1 MEHHF
6 NVELATRYGILEAV
20 LLNHLEFWIKKNEA
34 NGTNYYDENYW
45 TYNSVKALGILFP
58 YASQNRIRNALKR
71 LEEQGLIM
79 TGNYNKSA
87 YDRTMWYAFTEKGKS
102 ILQNYK
108 MDVSKSQNQ
117 NDKINTPIPDNTAD
131 NITYNKH
138 KYGEFENVLL
148 TDEEYEKLK
157 KKFPTDYPRRI
168 EDLSVYIKSKN
179 KKYSSHYA
187 TILAWARKN
196 NDMPRII
203 KAPEPEREIPEEERI
218 SDEEFAQMQEKLKSM
233 F

>member
-20 LLNHLEFWIKKNEA
+20 LLNHLQFWIRKNEA
-34 NGTNYYDENYW
+34 NGTNYYDGNYW

-58 YASQNRIRNALKR
+58 YASQNKIRNALKR
-71 LEEQGLIM
+71 LEEEGLII

-87 YDRTMWYAFTEKGKS
+87 YDRTTWYALTEKGKS

-108 MDVSKSQNQ
+108 MEVVKKQNQ
-117 NDKINTPIPDNTAD
+117 NSKTKKPIPDNIPDDKAD
-131 NITYNKH
+131 NKH

-148 TDEEYEKLK
+148 SDEEFEKLK

-168 EDLSVYIKSKN
+168 EDLSVYLKSKN
-179 KKYSSHYA
+179 KKYASHYA

-196 NDMPRII
+196 NDMPKPI
-203 KAPEPEREIPEEERI
+203 KAVEPEREIPEEERI
-218 SDEEFAQMQEKLKSM
+218 TEEEFAQLQNKLKNL

>member
-6 NVELATRYGILEAV
+6 NVEIATEYGMLEAV
-20 LLNHLEFWIKKNEA
+20 LLNHLQFWLKKNEA
-34 NGTNYYDENYW
+34 NGTNYYDGTYW
-45 TYNSVKALGILFP
+45 TYNSIKALGILFP
-58 YASQNRIRNALKR
+58 YVSQNRIRNALKR
-71 LEEQGLIM
+71 LEEAGLIM

-108 MDVSKSQNQ
+108 MEVVKLQNQ
-117 NDKINTPIPDNTAD
+117 NDKTEKPIPDNTAD
-131 NITYNKH
+131 NKADNKH

-148 TDEEYEKLK
+148 TDEEYGKLK

-168 EDLSVYIKSKN
+168 EDLSVYLKSKN
-179 KKYSSHYA
+179 KKYASHYA

-196 NDMPRII
+196 NDMPRIL

-218 SDEEFAQMQEKLKSM
+218 SDEEFAQLQDKIKNL

>member
-20 LLNHLEFWIKKNEA
+20 LLNHLQFWIRKNEA
-34 NGTNYYDENYW
+34 NGTNYYDGNYW

-58 YASQNRIRNALKR
+58 YASQNKIRNSLKR
-71 LEEQGLIM
+71 LEEEGLII

-87 YDRTMWYAFTEKGKS
+87 YDRTTWYALTEKGKS

-108 MDVSKSQNQ
+108 MEVAKKQNQ
-117 NDKINTPIPDNTAD
+117 NSKTKKPIPDNKTD
-131 NITYNKH
+131 NKTDNKH

-148 TDEEYEKLK
+148 SDEEFEKLK

-179 KKYSSHYA
+179 KRYSSHYA

-196 NDMPRII
+196 NDMPKPI
-203 KAPEPEREIPEEERI
+203 KAVEPEREIPEEERI
-218 SDEEFAQMQEKLKSM
+218 TEEEFAQLQNKLKNL

>member
-20 LLNHLEFWIKKNEA
+20 LLNHLQFWIRKNEA
-34 NGTNYYDENYW
+34 NGTNYYDGNYW

-58 YASQNRIRNALKR
+58 YASQNKIRNALKR
-71 LEEQGLIM
+71 LEEEGLIM

-87 YDRTMWYAFTEKGKS
+87 YDRTMWYTLTENAKS

-108 MDVSKSQNQ
+108 MEVVKKQNQ
-117 NDKINTPIPDNTAD
+117 NSKIKKPIPDNKAD
-131 NITYNKH
+131 NKTNNKH

-148 TDEEYEKLK
+148 SDEEFEKLK

-196 NDMPRII
+196 NDMPKPI
-203 KAPEPEREIPEEERI
+203 KPIEPEREIPEEERI
-218 SDEEFAQMQEKLKSM
+218 TEEEFAQLQNKLKNL

>member
-20 LLNHLEFWIKKNEA
+20 LLNHLEFWIRKNEA
-34 NGTNYYDENYW
+34 NGTNYYDGNYW

-58 YASQNRIRNALKR
+58 YASQNKIRNALKR
-71 LEEQGLIM
+71 LEEEGLII

-87 YDRTMWYAFTEKGKS
+87 YDRTTWYALTENAKS

-108 MDVSKSQNQ
+108 MEVVKKQNQ
-117 NDKINTPIPDNTAD
+117 NSKTKKPIPDNKTNNKTD
-131 NITYNKH
+131 NKH
-138 KYGEFENVLL
+138 NYGEFENVLL
-148 TDEEYEKLK
+148 SDEEYEKLK

-187 TILAWARKN
+187 IILAWARKN

-218 SDEEFAQMQEKLKSM
+218 SDEEFAQLQNKLKNL